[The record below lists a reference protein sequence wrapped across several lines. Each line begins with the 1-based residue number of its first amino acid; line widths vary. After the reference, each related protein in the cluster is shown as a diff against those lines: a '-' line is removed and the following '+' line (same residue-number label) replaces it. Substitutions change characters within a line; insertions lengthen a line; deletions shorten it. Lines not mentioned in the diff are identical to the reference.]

1 MSRSAVPNFCQIGHE
16 TKHTPKNPFTTSS
29 MAFTEPTL
37 GKLKLVLLL
46 VKNSYTE
53 FHEYPTKGLF
63 AEIRLQTDGH
73 TGSLQ
78 GRFYSVKN
86 ASHASSLP
94 VYDKAEVV

>member
-1 MSRSAVPNFCQIGHE
+1 M
-16 TKHTPKNPFTTSS
+16 
-29 MAFTEPTL
+29 
-37 GKLKLVLLL
+37 LVQLL
-46 VKNSYTE
+46 VKNSHTE
-53 FHEYPTKGLF
+53 FHEYPTEGLV

-94 VYDKAEVV
+94 VNDKADVVQSS